1 MPIKDTENPFVQHS
15 YLLNYHAENYKGE
28 KNVLFLQLLIVDSLC
43 FTFGQNIFF
52 TNVLFIDGIG
62 SE

>member
-15 YLLNYHAENYKGE
+15 YLLNAENYKGK

-43 FTFGQNIFF
+43 FTFGQNIFL